1 MTRLVIVTACIAVFA
16 TYALAAD
23 KPQPSADSDGWIS
36 LFDGKT
42 LDGWKVGKNADSFK
56 VQDGMIVV
64 NGPVAHLFYM
74 GDVKNHDFKNFA
86 VKADIMT
93 FPQANSGF
101 YFHTQYQEA
110 GFPKKGFEVQVNNS
124 HKDPKRTAGLYNVL
138 DVYEVPAKDNTWFT
152 MEIIVRG
159 KHIVTKVNGKTYV
172 DYTESD
178 DWKNPDRRVDHG
190 TFALQGH
197 DPGSKVYYKNILVKP
212 LPD

>member
-1 MTRLVIVTACIAVFA
+1 MKRCLV
-16 TYALAAD
+16 LAATVLFTAACAMAAE
-23 KPQPSADSDGWIS
+23 PEAGDGWIS

-64 NGPVAHLFYM
+64 NGLVSHLFYE
-74 GDVKNHDFKNFA
+74 GPVRNHDFKNFA
-86 VKADIMT
+86 LKADIMT
-93 FPQANSGF
+93 FPSANSGV
-101 YFHTQYQEA
+101 YFHTQYQES

-124 HKDPKRTAGLYNVL
+124 HKDPKRTAGLYNVK
-138 DVYEVPAKDNTWFT
+138 DVFEVPSKDNVWFT
-152 MEIIVRG
+152 MEIIVEG
-159 KHIVTKVNGKTYV
+159 KHIVTKIDGKTMV
-172 DYTESD
+172 DYTEPD
-178 DWKNPDRRVDHG
+178 DWKNRDRRVDHG